1 MKRQLMLSLA
11 AGALLASTV
20 TADAQETIRLQLQ
33 NAFPTANPLV
43 GTTSRDFVER
53 VRSVSNGAID
63 IRLHEPGA
71 LVPALETFDA
81 VSAGSID
88 MGWSVATNQS
98 GRDLTFNF
106 FGSVPF
112 GPGIGEYMAW
122 LEKGGGKELRDELYH
137 KYNVQ
142 GITCGMASPEGAGW
156 FKREINTPDDLN
168 GLKIRFAGL
177 GASVLAKFGAATQL
191 IPAGEI
197 YQALQLGTIDAS
209 EFSTPIQDLALGFY
223 QVAPYY
229 YMPGWH
235 QQSTAIELLVNKDRW
250 DGLTDLQKTV
260 IEIACAATLADSIA
274 YGESVQAGALLEMQ
288 EHGVEIKTLSQEFL
302 DALREK
308 WLEVVEETRAENPL
322 FDKTWQSYAAF
333 REKYAIWGETGY
345 LK

>member
-1 MKRQLMLSLA
+1 MKRLLLSLT
-11 AGALLASTV
+11 AGALLAS
-20 TADAQETIRLQLQ
+20 AIPAGAQEKLRLNLQ

-53 VRSVSNGAID
+53 VRRVSNGAVD

-81 VSAGSID
+81 VSAGSLD

-98 GRDLTFNF
+98 GRDPTFNF

-112 GPGIGEYMAW
+112 GPGIGEYLAW

-142 GITCGMASPEGAGW
+142 AFTCGIASPEGAGW
-156 FKREINTPDDLN
+156 FKREINSPDDLN

-177 GASVLAKFGAATQL
+177 GAAILAKFGAATQL

-235 QQSTAIELLVNKDRW
+235 QQSTAIELLINKDRW
-250 DGLTDLQKTV
+250 DAMSDWQKSV
-260 IEIACAATLADSIA
+260 IEISCGATLADSIA
-274 YGESVQAGALLEMQ
+274 FGESVQAGALLEMK
-288 EHGVEIKTLSQEFL
+288 EKGVQIKTLPKEFL

-308 WLEVVEETRAENPL
+308 WLEVVDEIRAKNEL
-322 FDKTWQSYAAF
+322 FDKTWKSYSAF
-333 REKYAIWGETGY
+333 REKYKIWGETGY

>member
-1 MKRQLMLSLA
+1 VKKLLSSFA
-11 AGALLASTV
+11 IGALCITMQPAS
-20 TADAQETIRLQLQ
+20 AQDKIRLQLQ

-53 VRSVSNGAID
+53 AKLVSDGAVD
-63 IRLHEPGA
+63 IKLHEPGA

-81 VSAGSID
+81 VSAGAID

-98 GRDLTFNF
+98 GLDPTFNF
-106 FGSVPF
+106 FGSLPF

-122 LEKGGGKELRDELYH
+122 LEYGGGKELRDELYH
-137 KYNVQ
+137 SHNVH

-156 FKREINTPDDLN
+156 FKEEIKSVDDLE

-177 GASVLAKFGAATQL
+177 GAAVIAKLGAATQL

-223 QVAPYY
+223 QVADYY

-235 QQSTAIELLVNKDRW
+235 QQSTAIELLINKDRW
-250 DGLTDLQKTV
+250 DSFTDLQKAV
-260 IEIACAATLADSIA
+260 IEISCGATLADSIA
-274 YGESVQAGALLEMQ
+274 YGESVQAGALKEI
-288 EHGVEIKTLSQEFL
+288 EGHGVELKTLPQEFL
-302 DALREK
+302 DALEEK
-308 WLEVVEETRAENPL
+308 WFEVVEETRAKNEM
-322 FDKTWQSYAAF
+322 FDKTWQSYAEF
-333 REKYAIWGETGY
+333 REEYAIWGESGY